1 MVLNYNYKV
10 FILFFTFLL
19 FPILLF
25 FVKIEKIDERKYFD
39 VPLEEKIQD
48 TLIDLCTE
56 YEVDPVLILSVIKHE
71 SEFKSNSV
79 NKNNKNGSVDYGLMQ
94 INNINNEKLKYELE
108 ITDLLNPEQNIHAGI
123 YMLSEYLKKYEL
135 HEALI
140 CYNMGE
146 RKFKELSA
154 KGIKSTGYSRKVTEI
169 MQTIKYKDI

>member
-25 FVKIEKIDERKYFD
+25 FVKNEKIDERKYFD
-39 VPLEEKIQD
+39 VPLEETIQD
-48 TLIDLCTE
+48 TLIDLCAA

-71 SEFKSNSV
+71 SEFIANSI
-79 NKNNKNGSVDYGLMQ
+79 NKNNRNGTIDYGLMQ
-94 INNINNEKLKYELE
+94 INNINHDKLKKELE
-108 ITDLLNPEQNIHAGI
+108 ITDFLNPEQNIHAGI
-123 YMLSEYLKKYEL
+123 YILSEYLKKYEL

-146 RKFKELSA
+146 RGFKELSA
-154 KGIKSTGYSRKVTEI
+154 KGIKSTGYSRKITEI
-169 MQTIKYKDI
+169 MQTIKYKNA